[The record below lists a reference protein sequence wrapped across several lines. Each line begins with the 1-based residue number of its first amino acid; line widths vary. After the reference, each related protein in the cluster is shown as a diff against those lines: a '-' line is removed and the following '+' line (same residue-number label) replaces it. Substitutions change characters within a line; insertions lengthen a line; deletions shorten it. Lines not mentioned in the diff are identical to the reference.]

1 MDQARSAIYRQL
13 RFGRLLKTNKIL
25 EDVQL
30 ILNRITFTIDYQ
42 YLCDVDVVIENVT
55 EDYYIK
61 KNVYSDIDLICQSN
75 CIFMVNTSC
84 ISITEIAS
92 LTRRKDKVI
101 GVHFMNPVPMKTVV
115 ECIKGYH
122 TSDETIQAT
131 KTLLLRLQKECLLVN
146 DYPGFVSNR
155 ISHLFMNEA
164 AFVIQDQVADPQTVD
179 AIFKGAFSHKM
190 GPLETADLIGIDIEF
205 KYEVKKATE
214 NSYPVVTIFSE
225 TDVKENT
232 GFLKDTFEKV
242 LIQDFGAMLCEVY
255 EFDQDLID
263 AYVAVGD
270 WDGVNNVPQT
280 FISCYLELFL
290 DARIFLK
297 SGGSNGLHILSGK
310 FDFETG
316 EWNI

>member
-1 MDQARSAIYRQL
+1 MKKVGVIGAGVIGAGVAQDFAEHGFRVILIDLTEKKLDQARSAIYRQL

-190 GPLETADLIGIDIEF
+190 GPLETADLIGIDT
-205 KYEVKKATE
+205 VV
-214 NSYPVVTIFSE
+214 NSL
-225 TDVKENT
+225 DVLYQSYKDPKFRCCPLLRKMVSAGLLGRKVGQ
-232 GFLKDTFEKV
+232 GFYQYQINRCL
-242 LIQDFGAMLCEVY
+242 Q
-255 EFDQDLID
+255 
-263 AYVAVGD
+263 
-270 WDGVNNVPQT
+270 
-280 FISCYLELFL
+280 
-290 DARIFLK
+290 
-297 SGGSNGLHILSGK
+297 
-310 FDFETG
+310 
-316 EWNI
+316 

>member
-190 GPLETADLIGIDIEF
+190 GPLETADLIGIDT
-205 KYEVKKATE
+205 VV
-214 NSYPVVTIFSE
+214 NSL
-225 TDVKENT
+225 DVLYQSYKDPKFRCCPLLRKMVSAGLLGRKVGQ
-232 GFLKDTFEKV
+232 GFYQYQINRCL
-242 LIQDFGAMLCEVY
+242 Q
-255 EFDQDLID
+255 
-263 AYVAVGD
+263 
-270 WDGVNNVPQT
+270 
-280 FISCYLELFL
+280 
-290 DARIFLK
+290 
-297 SGGSNGLHILSGK
+297 
-310 FDFETG
+310 
-316 EWNI
+316 